1 MEVILMKQESYGRSV
16 LVRPIEDYS
25 PIALEMTWKI
35 DTVKH
40 EYIRMR
46 KIYIK
51 RAERLA
57 QSEYKDALVLEN
69 RPPER
74 YTKLS
79 DIESKRDLYFLT
91 SELAYLLRSKT
102 TTITGLRQIDKE
114 RMKTINQKYKGMNLK
129 TREDL
134 DNFGNFMESIRG
146 FAEDRIYDSDFAVDI
161 FNEKNEQISENK
173 MVELYNEFLKTGSR
187 NISKLTSTIN
197 KREKQ
202 KRLVRKRRKRR
213 RK

>member
-1 MEVILMKQESYGRSV
+1 MKRESYGQSV

-46 KIYIK
+46 KIYIQ
-51 RAERLA
+51 RARRLA
-57 QSEYKDALVLEN
+57 QSEYKDALILET

-74 YTKLS
+74 YKKLY
-79 DIESKRDLYFLT
+79 DIESKRELYFLT
-91 SELAYLLRSKT
+91 SELAYLLKSKT
-102 TTITGLRQIDKE
+102 TTITGLRRIDKE

-161 FNEKNEQISENK
+161 FNEKNERISENK

-187 NISKLTSTIN
+187 NISKLTANIN

-202 KRLVRKRRKRR
+202 KRLVRKRKKRR

>member
-1 MEVILMKQESYGRSV
+1 MKQESYGRSV

>member
-1 MEVILMKQESYGRSV
+1 MKQESYGRSV

-46 KIYIK
+46 KIYIE
-51 RAERLA
+51 RAKRLA
-57 QSEYKDALVLEN
+57 QSEYKDALVLET

-91 SELAYLLRSKT
+91 SELAYLLRSKTT

>member
-1 MEVILMKQESYGRSV
+1 MKQESYGQNV

-46 KIYIK
+46 KIYIQ
-51 RAERLA
+51 RAKRLA
-57 QSEYKDALVLEN
+57 QSEYKDALVLET

-79 DIESKRDLYFLT
+79 DIESKRELYFLT

-114 RMKTINQKYKGMNLK
+114 RMKKINQNYKGMNLK

-187 NISKLTSTIN
+187 NISKLTSNIN
-197 KREKQ
+197 KRKKQ